1 RVSCVTSRRKS
12 ATWRQDHPKE
22 TTLYLPIEYVN
33 ICVPISGSHGVKC
46 MRSKAT
52 LLKRHAVIALLL
64 GAALITGC
72 ASTPDR
78 AAAEGD
84 PDPLEPA
91 NRAFFSINET
101 LDKYLIKPVAETY
114 ADVAPEP
121 FRVMVTN
128 FFDNLTYL
136 NVILNSF
143 LQGKFN
149 EGFSDVGR
157 FIINSTIGIGGLVD
171 VATDMGMEIHDE
183 DLGQTLAVWGAGQ
196 GPYVYLPVRGPNS
209 ARDLPGIATSYLL
222 NPLIYVTGAVLFPV
236 TALGIINTRANLL
249 DETSIR
255 DEAAIDVY
263 SFTREAYIQRRE
275 YLIHD
280 GNPPSEGYDDIFDE
294 DTDEDSVL
302 IIE

>member
-1 RVSCVTSRRKS
+1 MYR
-12 ATWRQDHPKE
+12 
-22 TTLYLPIEYVN
+22 LIEYVS
-33 ICVPISGSHGVKC
+33 ICVPNSGSHGVNC
-46 MRSKAT
+46 MRSKAD
-52 LLKRHAVIALLL
+52 LLKRPAAVVLLL
-64 GAALITGC
+64 CAALISGC
-72 ASTPDR
+72 ASTQSKPGV
-78 AAAEGD
+78 EGD

-101 LDKYLIKPVAETY
+101 LDKYLIKPVAESY

-128 FFDNLTYL
+128 FFDNLSYL

-171 VATDMGMEIHDE
+171 VATDMGMESHDE

-209 ARDLPGIATSYLL
+209 ARDLPGTATSFLL
-222 NPLIYVTGAVLFPV
+222 NPLTYVTGVVLFPV
-236 TALGIINTRANLL
+236 TALGIINARANLL

-255 DEAAIDVY
+255 DEAAVDVY

-280 GNPPSEGYDDIFDE
+280 GNPPSDGYDDIFDE